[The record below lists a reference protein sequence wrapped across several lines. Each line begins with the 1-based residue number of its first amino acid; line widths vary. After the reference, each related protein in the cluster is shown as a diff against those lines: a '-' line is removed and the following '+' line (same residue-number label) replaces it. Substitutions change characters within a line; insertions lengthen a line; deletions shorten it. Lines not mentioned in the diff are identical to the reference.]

1 MSAGSMTATPESVWA
16 AFKETDRQLKKSSA
30 DFHRRLKENERLL
43 MEQRAETEKIRAE
56 TERLRAETEKLRA
69 ESDRQWKESCAKT
82 DRQWKESCAE
92 TDRQWRESC
101 AEYNRRMKRFDETV
115 GSLTNNI
122 GAFAEEYFFNS
133 FDKGEQTFFG
143 ETFDKIRKNVRGF
156 NEQIED
162 EYDIVLIN
170 GKSIGI
176 VEVKFK
182 AHKNDIPDVIKKAE
196 TFRAIYPTFAH
207 HQIYLGLA
215 TMSFYP
221 DLEQEC
227 INQGIAVIKQVG
239 DTVVINDG
247 HLKVY

>member
-1 MSAGSMTATPESVWA
+1 MNAGDITATPESVWA
-16 AFKETDRQLKKSSA
+16 ALQESNRQWEESKQ
-30 DFHRRLKENERLL
+30 FLL
-43 MEQRAETEKIRAE
+43 EKQAETNRI
-56 TERLRAETEKLRA
+56 LTEKLA
-69 ESDRQWKESCAKT
+69 ESDRQWK
-82 DRQWKESCAE
+82 
-92 TDRQWRESC
+92 ESC

-133 FDKGEQTFFG
+133 FDNGQQTFFG
-143 ETFDKIRKNVRGF
+143 EKFDKIRKNVRGF

-182 AHKNDIPDVIKKAE
+182 AHRNDIPDVIKKAE
-196 TFRAIYPTFAH
+196 TFRAIYPVFAH

-215 TMSFYP
+215 TMSFYQE
-221 DLEQEC
+221 LEQEC
-227 INQGIAVIKQVG
+227 IYRGIAVIKQVG
-239 DTVVINDG
+239 DTVVVNDA